1 MMWNDEDCDIYHTR
15 RLKADSLLQILREQC
30 KEFVRPEQ
38 VDSLRTLLLN
48 KEEHLFQM
56 NRIYR
61 EQKHIDSLLAMGWV
75 SISPSGAVKITSS

>member
-1 MMWNDEDCDIYHTR
+1 MMWSDEDCDIYHTR

-30 KEFVRPEQ
+30 KEFIRPEQ

-56 NRIYR
+56 NRMDIPGTEAHRQPVGQPVFTRY
-61 EQKHIDSLLAMGWV
+61 
-75 SISPSGAVKITSS
+75 ITN